1 MRLENTHFD
10 IGRND
15 LQNLE
20 LRRFLIVLVSQPV
33 TGLRKYR
40 LFSGRGE
47 RPARCYTVVYSGRPP
62 RSPTTRRARRNR
74 E

>member
-40 LFSGRGE
+40 LFSARGE
-47 RPARCYTVVYSGRPP
+47 RPGALLYRCV
-62 RSPTTRRARRNR
+62 
-74 E
+74 